1 MDMIS
6 SGWKISQNQ
15 NCLETFDHY
24 LRWYKFIAKLA
35 QNLILIV
42 DFVNMAVWLMEFYNS
57 RKYNFL
63 DVDLHNDQI
72 KLLLIFI

>member
-1 MDMIS
+1 MYGGINL
-6 SGWKISQNQ
+6 K
-15 NCLETFDHY
+15 E
-24 LRWYKFIAKLA
+24 LA

-63 DVDLHNDQI
+63 TDVDLHNDQI